1 MTVRCPRCAVAW
13 SGESCLG
20 PQRLAQ
26 LPLATLAH
34 PCLGSSTLS
43 RRAHLL
49 PAATEAAVERAV
61 AAGATNAGSAVAA
74 AKDVDFL
81 VTMLPT
87 TQSVIDTFDA
97 VLGECKDGSL
107 IIDCSTIDPI
117 ATQKLSA
124 KAAGMGRRVID
135 APVSGGVGGAEAGT
149 LTFMVGGSDTDF
161 EASKTVLQSMGA
173 NIVHCGGAGTGQ
185 VAKICNNLILG
196 ISMSGVSEAMNLG

>member
-1 MTVRCPRCAVAW
+1 MAPIHAPA
-13 SGESCLG
+13 
-20 PQRLAQ
+20 P
-26 LPLATLAH
+26 P
-34 PCLGSSTLS
+34 PSS
-43 RRAHLL
+43 APDPV

-74 AKDVDFL
+74 AKDADFL

-97 VLGECKDGSL
+97 VLGECKEGSL
-107 IIDCSTIDPI
+107 LIDCSTIDPI

-124 KAAGMGRRVID
+124 KAASMGRRVID
-135 APVSGGVGGAEAGT
+135 APVSGGVGGAEAAT
-149 LTFMVGGSDTDF
+149 LTFMVGGSDGDF
-161 EASKTVLQSMGA
+161 ETSKTVLQSMGK